1 MKVAIV
7 SGSHRAESQSDRVA
21 RFIAQEVHIAE
32 GVADSISLSN
42 NPLPLWDEGMW
53 SGDPKWIAAW
63 RPISE
68 RLKACDALVLIS
80 PEWAGM
86 VPPGLKNFLLL
97 CSPAEVGHKP
107 ALIVSVS
114 SGIGGSYPV
123 AELRVSSFK
132 NNRLVYIP
140 EHVIVRNVEEVL
152 HGDVPAGERDQAT
165 RARLRYGISILREYA
180 RALKSVRASGAID
193 HKNFPFGM

>member
-1 MKVAIV
+1 
-7 SGSHRAESQSDRVA
+7 
-21 RFIAQEVHIAE
+21 
-32 GVADSISLSN
+32 
-42 NPLPLWDEGMW
+42 
-53 SGDPKWIAAW
+53 
-63 RPISE
+63 
-68 RLKACDALVLIS
+68 
-80 PEWAGM
+80 M

-114 SGIGGSYPV
+114 SGVGGSYPIS
-123 AELRVSSFK
+123 ELRVSSFK

-140 EHVIVRNVEEVL
+140 EHVIVRNVEETL

-165 RARLRYGISILREYA
+165 RERLRYGVAMLCEYA
-180 RALKSVRASGAID
+180 RALRSVRESGTID

>member
-1 MKVAIV
+1 MKIAIV
-7 SGSHRAESQSDRVA
+7 SGSHRADSQSDRVA
-21 RFIAQEVHIAE
+21 RYLALEVARAHGE
-32 GVADSISLSN
+32 ADIISLSK

-53 SGDPKWIAAW
+53 SNDPKWGEVW
-63 RPISE
+63 GPISK
-68 RLKACDALVLIS
+68 RLKACDALVLVA

-97 CSPAEVGHKP
+97 CSAAEVGHKP

-123 AELRVSSFK
+123 AELRVSSYK

-152 HGDVPAGERDQAT
+152 HGDAPSGERDEST
-165 RARLRYGISILREYA
+165 RDRLRYGIAILSEYA
-180 RALKSVRASGAID
+180 KALTSVRESGAID
-193 HKNFPFGM
+193 HKSFPFGM